1 MQIDIVSL
9 NKLWS
14 PPDNLD
20 VVVVID
26 VLRSFTTAAVAVR
39 NGARS
44 ILLAEGPAAAF
55 AARQRH
61 PQAVLIG
68 ALGGGR
74 PVPGFDYLNS
84 PSQISG
90 IDFSDR
96 TVILSTVAGVR
107 GVHRLATT
115 PTVLATSLCTASAT
129 TRTIVAASPRRVAL
143 IVTGEW
149 VDRDGDEDI
158 ACAELIRA
166 QLEHRSI
173 DPESVRERIRQSD
186 FGRQFGAV
194 QSPHLPIADL
204 DHCTALDSDDFSL
217 TLRRSVDSGELELVA
232 ERPTGAS
239 PRRQRRCPPSR

>member
-14 PPDNLD
+14 PPDDLD

-26 VLRSFTTAAVAVR
+26 VLRSFTTAAVAIR

-61 PQAVLIG
+61 PQAILIG

-74 PVPGFDYLNS
+74 PVPGFDHLNS
-84 PSQISG
+84 PSQIHG
-90 IDFSDR
+90 IDFSGR
-96 TVILSTVAGVR
+96 TIILSTVAGVR
-107 GVHRLATT
+107 GVHRHATT
-115 PTVLATSLCTASAT
+115 PTVLAASLCTASAT
-129 TRTIVAASPRRVAL
+129 TRTILAAAPRRVAL

-158 ACAELIRA
+158 ACADLIRA
-166 QLEHRSI
+166 QLECRSI
-173 DPESVRERIRQSD
+173 DPESVRERVRQSD
-186 FGRQFGAV
+186 FGRQFGAG
-194 QSPHLPIADL
+194 QSPHLPRADL
-204 DHCTALDSDDFSL
+204 DHCTALDCDDFSL
-217 TLRRSVDSGELELVA
+217 KLQRIAASGELELV
-232 ERPTGAS
+232 P
-239 PRRQRRCPPSR
+239 QRSAGG